1 MSNLNDRVQIFL
13 NANEKFPQRLFPGK
27 HNINIQVPVFSKEL
41 TGDQI
46 ADLASAAFN
55 TKDVEILAA
64 RMGEAV
70 VVRIETLSRNAAN
83 SEATR
88 SSKPGKTANDTWTSH
103 IDNGDVE
110 AAGHMLGVMRESA
123 EIMGYT
129 ERQLEELQKEL
140 DSIS

>member
-13 NANEKFPQRLFPGK
+13 NANSEFPQRFFPGK
-27 HNINIQVPVFSKEL
+27 HKINIQVPVFKEEL
-41 TGDQI
+41 TADQI
-46 ADLASAAFN
+46 NDLASAAFN
-55 TKDVEILAA
+55 TTDVKILASK
-64 RMGEAV
+64 MGESV

-88 SSKPGKTANDTWTSH
+88 VSKPGKTANDMWTTH

-110 AAGHMLGVMRESA
+110 AAAHMLSVMRESA

-129 ERQLEELQKEL
+129 ESQLSSLQKEL